1 MNYLNGALP
10 LNDIGSVGACSC
22 YKLIKIQESNEFGVS
37 NPTGWPVVHTGALTG
52 RQRYLPIPFS
62 STNNQ

>member
-1 MNYLNGALP
+1 MNYLNGVLP

-52 RQRYLPIPFS
+52 R
-62 STNNQ
+62 